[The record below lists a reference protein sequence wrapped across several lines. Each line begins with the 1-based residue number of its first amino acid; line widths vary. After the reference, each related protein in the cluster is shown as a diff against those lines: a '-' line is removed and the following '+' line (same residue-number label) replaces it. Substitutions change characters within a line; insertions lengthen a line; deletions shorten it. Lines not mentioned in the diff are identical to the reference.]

1 MYSYES
7 RIPKDRVAVLI
18 GKKGSTKRLIEKK
31 TKTKLEISTSG
42 DILFKGEDN
51 IALFVTQNIIKAI
64 GRGFNPDIAL
74 TLLNENNL
82 LEIIQI
88 KDFIGKSKKKFTRI
102 KARLIGTKGKSKKI
116 IEHITNTEISI
127 YGKTVSIIG
136 PIENV
141 GLAKR
146 AIEKLL
152 QGAPHGHVYKF
163 IEAQKRDMKK
173 LI

>member
-1 MYSYES
+1 MYSYEL

-18 GKKGSTKRLIEKK
+18 GKKGSTKKLIEQK
-31 TKTKLEISTSG
+31 TKTKLKISASG
-42 DILFKGEDN
+42 DIVLKGEDN
-51 IALFVTQNIIKAI
+51 LALFVTQNIIKAI

-74 TLLNENNL
+74 TLLDENNL
-82 LEIIQI
+82 FEIIQI
-88 KDFIGKSKKKFTRI
+88 KEFTGKSQKKFTRV
-102 KARLIGTKGKSKKI
+102 KARLIGTKGKAKKI
-116 IEHITNTEISI
+116 MGQITNTEISI

-136 PIENV
+136 PVENV

-163 IEAQKRDMKK
+163 IEAQKKDMKK

>member
-1 MYSYES
+1 MYSYEL

-18 GKKGSTKRLIEKK
+18 GKKGATKRLIEKK
-31 TKTKLEISTSG
+31 TKTKLKISTTG
-42 DILFKGEDN
+42 DVVLKGEDN

-74 TLLNENNL
+74 TLLDENNL

-88 KDFIGKSKKKFTRI
+88 KDFTGKSKKKFTRI
-102 KARLIGTKGKSKKI
+102 KARLIGTKGKAKKI
-116 IEHITNTEISI
+116 IEQITNTTISI
-127 YGKTVSIIG
+127 HGKTVSIIG
-136 PIENV
+136 AVENV

-163 IEAQKRDMKK
+163 IEAQKRDLKK

>member
-1 MYSYES
+1 MYSYEL

-18 GKKGSTKRLIEKK
+18 GKKGSTKRLIEQK
-31 TKTKLEISTSG
+31 TKTKLEVSTSG
-42 DILFKGEDN
+42 DVTLKGEDN

-74 TLLNENNL
+74 TLLDENNL
-82 LEIIQI
+82 LQIIPI
-88 KDFIGKSKKKFTRI
+88 KEFTGKSKKKFTRV
-102 KARLIGTKGKSKKI
+102 KARLIGTKGKAKKI
-116 IEHITNTEISI
+116 IEQTTNTEISI

-141 GLAKR
+141 DLAKR

-152 QGAPHGHVYKF
+152 QGAPHAHVYKF
-163 IEAQKRDMKK
+163 IEAQKKEMKQ